1 MRFCIHNIVAFK
13 LSIVLQAVPPVET
26 PRGVAPALL
35 GYLDALLVAIGPGI
49 ETAVCDDRLQVVT
62 IGEMVE
68 PCDMVL
74 VQYFLEVIPVA
85 SFVFV
90 HIQLSLIKQ

>member
-1 MRFCIHNIVAFK
+1 M
-13 LSIVLQAVPPVET
+13 SPP
-26 PRGVAPALL
+26 PALL
-35 GYLDALLVAIGPGI
+35 GYLDAFLVAIGPGK
-49 ETAVCDDRLQVVT
+49 ETAVFDDRLQVVT
-62 IGEMVE
+62 VSEMIE

-85 SFVFV
+85 SFAFV

>member
-1 MRFCIHNIVAFK
+1 M
-13 LSIVLQAVPPVET
+13 LQAVPPVET
-26 PRGVAPALL
+26 SRGVASALL

-49 ETAVCDDRLQVVT
+49 ETAVFDDRLQVITV
-62 IGEMVE
+62 GKMVE

-74 VQYFLEVIPVA
+74 VQYFLEVVPVA

-90 HIQLSLIKQ
+90 HIQLSLVKQ

>member
-1 MRFCIHNIVAFK
+1 M
-13 LSIVLQAVPPVET
+13 LQAVPTVEAS
-26 PRGVAPALL
+26 RGVASALL

-49 ETAVCDDRLQVVT
+49 ETAVIDYRLQVVT
-62 IGEMVE
+62 VSEMVE
-68 PCDMVL
+68 PFDMVL

-90 HIQLSLIKQ
+90 NIQLSLVKQ